1 MITNITANNNGSLLW
16 VSTGGSNMP
25 HINMNAPSSGMMRW
39 NGNINSIEVFDGS
52 MNLWQQMYGK
62 TADIQLSPQIQAV
75 INWANLKMAEESEW
89 EKLAK
94 TNDAVKIALENMKK
108 AKQQLDITAK
118 LVKEHNET
126 TD

>member
-1 MITNITANNNGSLLW
+1 MITNITATGTSLLW
-16 VSTGGSNMP
+16 VSSGGTNMP

-39 NGNINSIEVFDGS
+39 NGNNNCIEVFDGS

-62 TADIQLSPQIQAV
+62 TADIQVSGDVQLTV
-75 INWANLKMAEESEW
+75 NWAKKKIAEELEW
-89 EKLAK
+89 EKLAE

-118 LVKEHNET
+118 LVKEHNEST
-126 TD
+126 S

>member
-1 MITNITANNNGSLLW
+1 MITNITANGNSLLW
-16 VSTGGSNMP
+16 VSTGGSTMP
-25 HINMNAPSSGMMRW
+25 YINMNVPSSGMVRY
-39 NGNINSIEVFDGS
+39 NGNSKNLEVFDGS
-52 MNLWQQMYGK
+52 TNLWQQIYGQ

-75 INWANLKMAEESEW
+75 VAWANQKMAEESEW

-118 LVKEHNET
+118 LVKDHNEST
-126 TD
+126 S

>member
-1 MITNITANNNGSLLW
+1 MITNITANGSPLLW
-16 VSTGGSNMP
+16 VSTGGNTMP

-118 LVKEHNET
+118 LVKDHNET
-126 TD
+126 TS

>member
-1 MITNITANNNGSLLW
+1 
-16 VSTGGSNMP
+16 MP
-25 HINMNAPSSGMMRW
+25 YINMNAPSSGMVRY
-39 NGNINSIEVFDGS
+39 NGNKKHLEVYDGS
-52 MNLWQQMYGK
+52 SNIWMQIYGQ
-62 TADIQLSPQIQAV
+62 TADIAISPQVQV
-75 INWANLKMAEESEW
+75 VVDWANKKIAEESEW

-126 TD
+126 TS

>member
-1 MITNITANNNGSLLW
+1 MITNITANGNPLLW

-39 NGNINSIEVFDGS
+39 NGNSNCIEVFDGS

-62 TADIQLSPQIQAV
+62 TADIQLSPMVQTIV
-75 INWANLKMAEESEW
+75 DWANKKMAEELEW

-118 LVKEHNET
+118 LVKDHNET
-126 TD
+126 TS

>member
-1 MITNITANNNGSLLW
+1 MIANITANGNNLLW
-16 VSTGGSNMP
+16 VSTGGSTMP
-25 HINMNAPSSGMMRW
+25 YINMNAPSSGMMRW
-39 NGNINSIEVFDGS
+39 NGNNNSIEVFDGS
-52 MNLWQQMYGK
+52 TNLWQQMYGK

-118 LVKEHNET
+118 LVKDHNET
-126 TD
+126 TS

>member
-1 MITNITANNNGSLLW
+1 MIANITANGSNLLW
-16 VSTGGSNMP
+16 VSTGGSTMP
-25 HINMNAPSSGMMRW
+25 YINMNAPSSGMMRW
-39 NGNINSIEVFDGS
+39 NGNNNSIEVFDGS
-52 MNLWQQMYGK
+52 TNLWQQMYGK

-75 INWANLKMAEESEW
+75 INWANQKMAEESEW

-118 LVKEHNET
+118 LVKDHNET
-126 TD
+126 TS

>member
-1 MITNITANNNGSLLW
+1 MIANITANGSNLLW
-16 VSTGGSNMP
+16 VSTGGITMP
-25 HINMNAPSSGMMRW
+25 YINMNAPSSGMMRW
-39 NGNINSIEVFDGS
+39 NGNNNSIEVFDGS
-52 MNLWQQMYGK
+52 TNLWQQMYGK

-75 INWANLKMAEESEW
+75 MNWANLKMAEESEW

-118 LVKEHNET
+118 LVKDHNET
-126 TD
+126 TS

>member
-1 MITNITANNNGSLLW
+1 MIANITANGNNLLW
-16 VSTGGSNMP
+16 VSTGGSTMP
-25 HINMNAPSSGMMRW
+25 YINMNAPSSGMMRW
-39 NGNINSIEVFDGS
+39 NGNNNSIEVFDGS
-52 MNLWQQMYGK
+52 TNLWQQMYGK

-89 EKLAK
+89 EKLAT

-118 LVKEHNET
+118 LVKDHNET
-126 TD
+126 TS

>member
-1 MITNITANNNGSLLW
+1 MITNITATGSPLVW
-16 VSTGGSNMP
+16 VSSGGSNMP

-39 NGNINSIEVFDGS
+39 NGNNNCIEVFDGS

-62 TADIQLSPQIQAV
+62 TADIQISGDVLLTV
-75 INWANLKMAEESEW
+75 NWAKKKIAEEMEW
-89 EKLAK
+89 EKLAE

-118 LVKEHNET
+118 LVKEHNESAS
-126 TD
+126 

>member
-1 MITNITANNNGSLLW
+1 MITNITANGSPLLW
-16 VSTGGSNMP
+16 VSTGGSTMP

-52 MNLWQQMYGK
+52 MNLWQQMHGK

-94 TNDAVKIALENMKK
+94 TNDAVNIALENMKK

-118 LVKEHNET
+118 LVKDHNET
-126 TD
+126 TS

>member
-1 MITNITANNNGSLLW
+1 
-16 VSTGGSNMP
+16 MP
-25 HINMNAPSSGMMRW
+25 YINMNAPSSGMMRW
-39 NGNINSIEVFDGS
+39 NGNNNSIEVFDGS
-52 MNLWQQMYGK
+52 TNLWQPMYGK

-89 EKLAK
+89 EKLAT

-118 LVKEHNET
+118 LVKDHNET
-126 TD
+126 TS

>member
-1 MITNITANNNGSLLW
+1 MIANITANGSPLLW
-16 VSTGGSNMP
+16 VSTGGNTMP

-39 NGNINSIEVFDGS
+39 NGNNNSIEVFDGS

-75 INWANLKMAEESEW
+75 VAWANQKMTEESEW

-118 LVKEHNET
+118 LVKDHNET
-126 TD
+126 TS

>member
-1 MITNITANNNGSLLW
+1 
-16 VSTGGSNMP
+16 MP
-25 HINMNAPSSGMMRW
+25 YINMGAPSSGMMRY
-39 NGNINSIEVFDGS
+39 NGNTQSIEVFDGS
-52 MNLWQQMYGK
+52 SNVWLQMQGK
-62 TADIQLSPQIQAV
+62 NVDIQLSGQIQSVVA
-75 INWANLKMAEESEW
+75 WAQLRMTEESEW

>member
-1 MITNITANNNGSLLW
+1 MIATITANGNSLLW
-16 VSTGGSNMP
+16 VSTGGSTMP
-25 HINMNAPSSGMMRW
+25 YINMNAPSSGMMRW
-39 NGNINSIEVFDGS
+39 NGNSNCIEVFDGS
-52 MNLWQQMYGK
+52 TNLWQQMYGK

-89 EKLAK
+89 EKLAT

-118 LVKEHNET
+118 LVKDHNET
-126 TD
+126 TS